1 MYIVIKETDLNIFHH
16 SQPIIQLRLLQC
28 QTTLSIVCQVLEW
41 VCKIQTYLSSSV
53 LNITQIIQY
62 KVPGIGPKLNEMM
75 LEIHTNASANDLITE
90 NSKIDKPWYKTT
102 ELKLYVA
109 QIHR

>member
-1 MYIVIKETDLNIFHH
+1 MSNNFINSLPSFRM
-16 SQPIIQLRLLQC
+16 SLQYP
-28 QTTLSIVCQVLEW
+28 Q
-41 VCKIQTYLSSSV
+41 YLSSSV